1 LSEKTLM
8 TGTAKKEENLL
19 DSSCEGD
26 QEKYE
31 LVTCEIYRKT
41 FRRLLAA
48 KMAEIQGM
56 SFENAEKLVIKL
68 LPDKNFFFFKA
79 GLRDADRKRT
89 EKLEIK
95 KLIYD
100 ILTDSSAFM
109 CETPELLKPPLRDF
123 GFIKNFFDY
132 YNAKIN
138 FV

>member
-1 LSEKTLM
+1 M
-8 TGTAKKEENLL
+8 L

-26 QEKYE
+26 GENYE

-41 FRRLLAA
+41 FRKLLAA
-48 KMAEIQGM
+48 KMAEVQGM
-56 SFENAEKLVIKL
+56 SFENAEKMVGKL

-109 CETPELLKPPLRDF
+109 CETPDLLKPPLRDF
-123 GFIKNFFDY
+123 GFIKNFFDF